1 MDCNISVNSISIA
14 FLSLSSIRPLTALEN
29 IRNLCY
35 KSIILENFINVFSYK
50 ILLKTGSINTHFV
63 VTQWERSHNTNI
75 IVGFKSFRDFN
86 AELICQQV
94 FSEVAREV
102 QLT

>member
-14 FLSLSSIRPLTALEN
+14 FLSLSSIGPLTALEN

-35 KSIILENFINVFSYK
+35 KSIILEHFINVFLYK
-50 ILLKTGSINTHFV
+50 ILLKTSSIYIHFV
-63 VTQWERSHNTNI
+63 VTQWERSHNI
-75 IVGFKSFRDFN
+75 IVGYKPFRDFN

>member
-1 MDCNISVNSISIA
+1 MYSRTIYI
-14 FLSLSSIRPLTALEN
+14 
-29 IRNLCY
+29 
-35 KSIILENFINVFSYK
+35 
-50 ILLKTGSINTHFV
+50 HFV
-63 VTQWERSHNTNI
+63 ATQWERSHNTTI

-94 FSEVAREV
+94 FSEVAREI

>member
-14 FLSLSSIRPLTALEN
+14 FLSLSSIGPLTPLEN

-35 KSIILENFINVFSYK
+35 KSIILEHFIFVFSYK
-50 ILLKTGSINTHFV
+50 ILLKTGSIYIHFV
-63 VTQWERSHNTNI
+63 VTQWERSHNTTI

-102 QLT
+102 QLN